1 MSGTVELLRH
11 GGDKVTCIYLVRV
24 KIIYL
29 QVKKKS
35 RHVASF
41 FLKWGGEGGH
51 KGPNSS
57 KKILASKKRESYNF

>member
-1 MSGTVELLRH
+1 MEIKDELH
-11 GGDKVTCIYLVRV
+11 IHTGIINLVRV

-41 FLKWGGEGGH
+41 FFKLRGRGQTHPKKSWQAK
-51 KGPNSS
+51 KGKVKTS
-57 KKILASKKRESYNF
+57 